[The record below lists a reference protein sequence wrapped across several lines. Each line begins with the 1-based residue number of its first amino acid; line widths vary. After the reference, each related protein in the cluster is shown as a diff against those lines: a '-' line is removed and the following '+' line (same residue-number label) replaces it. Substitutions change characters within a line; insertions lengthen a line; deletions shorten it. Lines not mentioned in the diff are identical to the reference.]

1 MRNAAA
7 TFDDDFGSSRA
18 PRKGAR
24 ARSAGG
30 TGKKKKGGRRAVFDM
45 NGVARYAAIGMAAT
59 MALGIMVNAL
69 VLQKGHHP
77 APLFGKAAAASPAP
91 AAAPKAVVAAIPAVH
106 ATAPNEAPAVDN
118 ASARSHRVVG
128 GTHADASAGGD
139 AIGRLLAG
147 EDPIPGKARATLAK
161 ASPAKSALTMS
172 ALAKSASAKS
182 GSNKPTAE
190 KGDAKAKIVSGA
202 QRALTKLGFTVPA
215 TGTNGPATRKAIE
228 AFQKDH
234 HLPVKG
240 ELDGKMVKLLAAES
254 GVKID

>member
-30 TGKKKKGGRRAVFDM
+30 TGKKKKGGRRAVFNM

-106 ATAPNEAPAVDN
+106 ATAPNEAPPVDN

-161 ASPAKSALTMS
+161 ASPAKSGS
-172 ALAKSASAKS
+172 NKS
-182 GSNKPTAE
+182 GSNKPIAE